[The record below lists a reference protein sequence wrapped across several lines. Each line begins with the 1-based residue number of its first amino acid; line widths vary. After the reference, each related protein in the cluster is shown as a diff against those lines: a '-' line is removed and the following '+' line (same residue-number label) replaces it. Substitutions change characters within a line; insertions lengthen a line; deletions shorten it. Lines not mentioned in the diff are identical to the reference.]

1 MAESSS
7 VVGRKSLLDVVQ
19 QQQSGEKTATVSR
32 CIYVARRAGETI
44 ALSGLETIHKE
55 TLELCCE
62 EGAYAGLLILLP
74 KCLLHVVEVDSKRL
88 MPVLHALHL
97 AGGTA
102 QLQDVKKQSSAEISS
117 QQAALLSS
125 WATPETILALTY
137 TEVRSQLN

>member
-19 QQQSGEKTATVSR
+19 QQQSGEK
-32 CIYVARRAGETI
+32 
-44 ALSGLETIHKE
+44 
-55 TLELCCE
+55 
-62 EGAYAGLLILLP
+62 
-74 KCLLHVVEVDSKRL
+74 VDSKRL

-102 QLQDVKKQSSAEISS
+102 QLQDVKTASALNIGCVQTAKSLESLGQKQSSAEISS

-137 TEVRSQLN
+137 TETVPTLQEYLHLFDGAISSTLDSERTWPPHAFSPSL

>member
-102 QLQDVKKQSSAEISS
+102 QLQDVKV
-117 QQAALLSS
+117 LSS
-125 WATPETILALTY
+125 TDNVPFQLF
-137 TEVRSQLN
+137 SQWHVTNINRDCKDQHEGVDPSL